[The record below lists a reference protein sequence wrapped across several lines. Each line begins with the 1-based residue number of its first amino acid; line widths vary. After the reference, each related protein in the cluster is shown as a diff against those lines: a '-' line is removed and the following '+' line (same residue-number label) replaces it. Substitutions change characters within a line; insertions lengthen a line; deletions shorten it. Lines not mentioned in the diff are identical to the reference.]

1 MNEPINL
8 KNVIKH
14 ASDEVRYKIY
24 TDKMFRSD
32 DESPESKDFT
42 NGDPETLFTI
52 SSMYAQFVDGDFN
65 YTSNEILCK
74 LQEIFPEYI

>member
-24 TDKMFRSD
+24 NNKMFRSD
-32 DESPESKDFT
+32 DESPESDDFT
-42 NGDPETLFTI
+42 DGDPETLFTI
-52 SSMYAQFVDGDFN
+52 SSMYAQFLDDDFN
-65 YTSNEILCK
+65 NACDAILCK